1 MVHRC
6 KPVEIVGRCKSVLLG
21 LFFTNHESLLTKHVI
36 HLIADINER
45 VIGLILQLVD
55 PNDFNVIARYVEVK
69 VKLNLIKK
77 KFCRYDYSNLLIF
90 IQEILSQHHNDE
102 SFSSTG

>member
-1 MVHRC
+1 M
-6 KPVEIVGRCKSVLLG
+6 LLG

-55 PNDFNVIARYVEVK
+55 PSHFNVLARYVKVQ
-69 VKLNLIKK
+69 VKLNLILK
-77 KFCRYDYSNLLIF
+77 KFCR
-90 IQEILSQHHNDE
+90 HNDSYLLLFVKE
-102 SFSSTG
+102 KLS